1 MLGFSG
7 ANSKFAADLS
17 KAWEGIVGAG
27 QADADTNS
35 KSIDV
40 KQASGSTLVSG
51 STIRHGFA
59 RRSLAFCGG
68 GVRGKTAS

>member
-1 MLGFSG
+1 MFGFSG
-7 ANSKFAADLS
+7 ANSEIAADLS

-27 QADADTNS
+27 QADANS